1 MVWILSLETQMQN
14 VEIQIFHDK
23 KQCMCMT
30 LSTLALLVP
39 KSQVS
44 VVLYQQ
50 IQQGFVSLFSGHH
63 RWSATHLVLDIDLCP
78 LGQEE
83 ADHLC

>member
-1 MVWILSLETQMQN
+1 MQN
-14 VEIQIFHDK
+14 VERQIFHDK
-23 KQCMCMT
+23 EHCMCMT
-30 LSTLALLVP
+30 LSTSSLLVP
-39 KSQVS
+39 KSQVG

-50 IQQGFVSLFSGHH
+50 IQHGFVSQFSGYH
-63 RWSATHLVLDIDLCP
+63 RWGATHLVLDIDLCP